1 MQQGEVLGGELDP
14 AFVVVEKVVVLV
26 VEEVVLAV
34 EFVGCFVGGLVLF

>member
-14 AFVVVEKVVVLV
+14 AFVVVEEVVVLV

-34 EFVGCFVGGLVLF
+34 EFVGCFVGGSILF